1 MRTEYVE
8 TVIIGAGQAG
18 LSTGYHLQRAGR
30 PFVILDR
37 ESRVGDGWRHQWD
50 TLRLFTP
57 AWADSLPGMPNPAP
71 RWSFPSKDEFAD
83 YLESYAS
90 TFALPV
96 RPSTTVE
103 RLEASGDGYAVTAG
117 GIRFEADNVV
127 VATGG
132 FGRTPRVPAFADLLD
147 PSIRQLHSSEYR
159 RPSQLADGPVLVVGA
174 SHSGCDIAFDAAPTH
189 PTILCGPD
197 GGEIPVPVSSP
208 LAKVV
213 FAGIVLSW
221 NHVLTRSNPLGRRA
235 VGEFRNHGALPRLR
249 VRATDLAGRGVERVQ
264 GRVTGVR
271 DGRPVID
278 DERVVNV
285 STVVWATGFRQD
297 FGWIDLPVLGP
308 DGWPAEYRGEVEA
321 APGLFFCGLC
331 FQYAAASM
339 TIHGAGRDAAHVAG
353 LIARRPVAARR
364 PADQAA

>member
-1 MRTEYVE
+1 MRTEHIE
-8 TVIIGAGQAG
+8 TVVIGAGQAG
-18 LSTGYHLQRAGR
+18 LATGYHLQRAGR

-37 ESRVGDGWRHQWD
+37 EGRVGDGWRNQWD

-57 AWADSLPGMPNPAP
+57 AWADSLPGLPIGAP

-83 YLESYAS
+83 YLERYAA
-90 TFALPV
+90 TFDLPV
-96 RPSTTVE
+96 RCSSAVE

-132 FGRTPRVPAFADLLD
+132 FGRTPRVPAFAELLD

-159 RPSQLADGPVLVVGA
+159 RPAQLADGAVLVVGA
-174 SHSGCDIAFDAAPTH
+174 SHSGCDIAYDVAGTH
-189 PTILCGPD
+189 RTVLCGPD
-197 GGEIPVPVSSP
+197 GGEIPVPLSSP

-213 FAGIVLSW
+213 FTGIVLSW

-278 DERVVNV
+278 DERVVDV

-308 DGWPAEYRGEVEA
+308 DGWPVEYRGEVEA